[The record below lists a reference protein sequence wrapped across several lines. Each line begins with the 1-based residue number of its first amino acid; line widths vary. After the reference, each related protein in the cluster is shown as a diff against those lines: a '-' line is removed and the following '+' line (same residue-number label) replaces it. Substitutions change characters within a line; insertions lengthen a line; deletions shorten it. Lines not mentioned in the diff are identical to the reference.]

1 MTKEKITLERALI
14 LPCGVV
20 LKNRIAKSAMSD
32 SLGDGEGNPT
42 QSQIRLYERW
52 AQGGIAL
59 SIIGEVQIDSLCPE
73 KPGNLVLGA
82 HSNINTLLDL
92 TRRASIKEAHIWPQL
107 GHAGALSHRAISEP
121 IGPSAL
127 NIGDFHCKGMS
138 IEDIKALPNKYA
150 KAALVA
156 KEAGFTGVQIH
167 AGHGFLLSQFLS
179 PLFNHR
185 TDQYGGSL
193 KNRCRLIIEV
203 IDQVRKIVGPGFPI
217 GIKLNASDLIEGGLT
232 TEDALEN
239 IRRLDQTSLDLIEVS
254 GGTYFPGAKS
264 SSDSSSKGV
273 YYKSFAQRAKAI
285 TPIPIM
291 ITGGVKSLSDA
302 SALLQ
307 DKSTDLVGLARA
319 MVLNPDLANDWFA
332 GINKTLSFPR
342 FDSPPPEGITAW
354 YTMRINAIALDQDQ
368 DHQPAL
374 ALETALE
381 QYLKRDEMK
390 CLKWRK
396 YFKT

>member
-1 MTKEKITLERALI
+1 MTKDKITLERALI
-14 LPCGVV
+14 LPCGAV
-20 LKNRIAKSAMSD
+20 LKNRMAKSAMSD

-42 QSQIRLYERW
+42 QAQIRLYERW

-59 SIIGEVQIDSLCPE
+59 SIIGEVQIDPLCPE
-73 KPGNLVLGA
+73 KPGNLVLGP
-82 HSNINTLLDL
+82 HSNMKTLLNL

-138 IEDIKALPNKYA
+138 IEEIKALPNNYA
-150 KAALVA
+150 KAAQLA

-193 KNRCRLIIEV
+193 KNRCRLIIDV

-273 YYKSFAQRAKAI
+273 YYKSFAQRAKAV
-285 TPIPIM
+285 TSIPLM
-291 ITGGVKSLSDA
+291 VTGGVKSLSDA

-319 MVLNPDLANDWFA
+319 IVLIPNLANDWLA
-332 GINKTLSFPR
+332 GINPTLSFPR
-342 FDSPPPEGITAW
+342 FDSPPAEGITAW
-354 YTMRINAIALDQDQ
+354 YTMRINAIALDKE
-368 DHQPAL
+368 HQPAL
-374 ALETALE
+374 TLETALE

-396 YFKT
+396 HFKT